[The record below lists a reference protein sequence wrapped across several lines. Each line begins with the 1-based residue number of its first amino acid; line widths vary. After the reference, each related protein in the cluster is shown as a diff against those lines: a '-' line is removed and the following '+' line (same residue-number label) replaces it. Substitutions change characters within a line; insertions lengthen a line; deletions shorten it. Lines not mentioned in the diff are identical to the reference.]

1 MTAEG
6 SFPTRG
12 TVGLTRRVPGGTLI
26 MGSPFHPREY
36 PPKSVR
42 VAEFVSLGKN
52 SPFDGFNLKGWPVAT
67 IVGGRLVMQ
76 DGRLLV

>member
-1 MTAEG
+1 MTIIDPNL
-6 SFPTRG
+6 SQT
-12 TVGLTRRVPGGTLI
+12 
-26 MGSPFHPREY
+26 
-36 PPKSVR
+36 VR

-67 IVGGRLVMQ
+67 IVSGRVVMQ